1 MPSVRAPRLVLLVSV
16 LAGVANSVLFP
27 LRNPEQVALA
37 TDVYY
42 YSARAALRGA
52 DFYAVNPLGQT
63 GFRYPPAVVLAFA
76 PHAALGDPVLAYALQ
91 TLLNLA
97 ALAALAVLVV
107 RTVERAG
114 VALAT
119 LDRAAHGCTARSVRG
134 LTTLDRVL
142 LATTVFIVGPVGV
155 NLVMGQVNPLLALG
169 LAGGAVLLERDR
181 DTVAGAAFGLVAL
194 VKLFP
199 AFVGVWLLRRR
210 AWRAIAAATVTGLAG
225 LAVGLLAFGPDASV
239 TYVTETL
246 AGETAVAS
254 FAGGPD
260 PTAPFV
266 TVRRQLA
273 VLAPG
278 LPSSWLLPVG
288 ALVLAPVFVGVNR
301 VVTDLRSR
309 LVALQGTLLATL
321 LLLPLEPFYV
331 ILVLFPLLPLLYV
344 LDDGWPRRLFLA
356 GALLLLV
363 PVTWAS
369 VTSMTAV
376 LPAGAS
382 VVRAAARALFSFV
395 LPPTIGVYLVLAGC
409 LLFQH
414 RMATGAR
421 PSV

>member
-1 MPSVRAPRLVLLVSV
+1 MPSVRAPRLVLLASV
-16 LAGVANSVLFP
+16 LAGVANTALFP

-52 DFYAVNPLGQT
+52 DFYAVNPIGQT

-76 PHAALGDPVLAYALQ
+76 PHAALGDPLLAFAFQ

-97 ALAALAVLVV
+97 ALAGLAAIVV
-107 RTVERAG
+107 RTVERATFERAAHG
-114 VALAT
+114 STARSGRGLAT
-119 LDRAAHGCTARSVRG
+119 LDRA
-134 LTTLDRVL
+134 L
-142 LATTVFIVGPVGV
+142 LAAAVFLVGPTGL

-181 DTVAGAAFGLVAL
+181 RRASGAAFGLVAL

-199 AFVGVWLLRRR
+199 ALVGVWLLRRR
-210 AWRAIAAATVTGLAG
+210 AWRAVAAATATGIAG
-225 LAVGLLAFGPDASV
+225 LAAGALVFGPATSV
-239 TYVTETL
+239 AYVTETL
-246 AGETAVAS
+246 AGEAAVAS

-266 TVRRQLA
+266 TIRRQLA

-278 LPSSWLLPVG
+278 LGSTWLLPVG
-288 ALVLAPVFVGVNR
+288 AVVLAPVFAGVNR
-301 VVTDLRSR
+301 VVADLRSR

-331 ILVLFPLLPLLYV
+331 VLVLFPLLPLLYV
-344 LDDGWPRRLFLA
+344 LDAGWPRRLVLA
-356 GALLLLV
+356 GAILLLI

-369 VTSMTAV
+369 VTTMTAV
-376 LPAGAS
+376 LPVGLAA
-382 VVRAAARALFSFV
+382 VVRDAARALFSFV
-395 LPPTIGVYLVLAGC
+395 LPPTIGSYLVLAGC
-409 LLFQH
+409 LLAQH
-414 RMATGAR
+414 RAATGAR
-421 PSV
+421 GSV

>member
-1 MPSVRAPRLVLLVSV
+1 MASVRAPRLVLLASV
-16 LAGVANSVLFP
+16 LAGVANTALFP
-27 LRNPEQVALA
+27 LRNPEQVGLA

-42 YSARAALRGA
+42 YAARAAFRGA
-52 DFYAVNPLGQT
+52 DIYAVNPLGQT
-63 GFRYPPAVVLAFA
+63 GFVYPPIVALAFA
-76 PHAALGDPVLAYALQ
+76 PHAALGDPTLAYALQ
-91 TLLNLA
+91 WCLNLA
-97 ALAALAVLVV
+97 ALGTLAVLVV
-107 RTVERAG
+107 RATERVG
-114 VALAT
+114 VDLAT
-119 LDRAAHGCTARSVRG
+119 HSVRG
-134 LTTLDRVL
+134 PPLVDRVL
-142 LATTVFIVGPVGV
+142 LTAAVFLVGPVGV

-169 LAGGAVLLERDR
+169 LAGGAVLLERGR
-181 DTVAGAAFGLVAL
+181 DTAAGAAFGLVAL

-199 AFVGVWLLRRR
+199 ALVGVWLLRQRR
-210 AWRAIAAATVTGLAG
+210 WRAVAAATATGLAG
-225 LAVGLLAFGPDASV
+225 IAAGVLVFGPDASV

-260 PTAPFV
+260 HTAPYA

-278 LPSSWLLPVG
+278 LSSSWLLPIG
-288 ALVLAPVFVGVNR
+288 ALVLAPVFAGVNR
-301 VVTDLRSR
+301 VVADARSR

-331 ILVLFPLLPLLYV
+331 ILALFPLLPLLYV

-376 LPAGAS
+376 LPAGAAS
-382 VVRAAARALFSFV
+382 VVRNAASALFSFV
-395 LPPTIGVYLVLAGC
+395 LPPTIGAWLVLAGC
-409 LLFQH
+409 LLYQH
-414 RMATGAR
+414 RTATERANGF
-421 PSV
+421 V